1 MNYNNV
7 EVMTNAK
14 KAFIDRVK
22 RKASKR
28 VDYIDVRID
37 QLKLER
43 DNPNNSE
50 EDSNWYNRIIQE
62 LEWVKQSS

>member
-1 MNYNNV
+1 MDYNNV
-7 EVMTNAK
+7 EVMTSAK
-14 KAFIDRVK
+14 KAFIDRVN
-22 RKASKR
+22 RKSSKAM
-28 VDYIDVRID
+28 DYIDVRID